1 MARKVEIIN
10 EVPDYV
16 PKKKKKEEKM
26 ENPLEKRTKLPDF
39 SEKYEEDLKRKLFEE
54 DLKRMA
60 SKNVKMKKNLNIMKL
75 IERWF
80 IINEMVTEM
89 FLLVKK

>member
-1 MARKVEIIN
+1 
-10 EVPDYV
+10 
-16 PKKKKKEEKM
+16 M

-60 SKNVKMKKNLNIMKL
+60 SKNVNEDEEESEYYETDRKMVHHK
-75 IERWF
+75 RDGD
-80 IINEMVTEM
+80 
-89 FLLVKK
+89 